1 MSVNSKSIESY
12 KELHKNNEISKRQLE
27 VLYCIKKLGQAT
39 NRMLAKH
46 LSWDINRVTGRVTEL
61 RDKNLVEYAGEYK
74 DKETNRTVNLWK
86 CN

>member
-1 MSVNSKSIESY
+1 MY
-12 KELHKNNEISKRQLE
+12 YRDEISMEIAARL
-27 VLYCIKKLGQAT
+27 LDKL
-39 NRMLAKH
+39 
-46 LSWDINRVTGRVTEL
+46 TEL